1 MATINFFIK
10 GTKNPA
16 SIYVRLRNGRSADF
30 TTSSG
35 YIIDPKHWNSNK
47 GEVKQSALFDDKI
60 NLSRDL
66 NNMRNKVIEE
76 LNSSI
81 AKGIVI
87 NKQWLES
94 VISNEDSKILDRIR
108 ASSSLWINLLILVL
122 KNKNIAT
129 YSWK

>member
-10 GTKNPA
+10 GIKNPA

-30 TTSSG
+30 TNSSG
-35 YIIDPKHWNSNK
+35 FFIDPKYWNSTK

-66 NNMRNKVIEE
+66 NNLKNKVIEE
-76 LNSSI
+76 LNSSSS
-81 AKGIVI
+81 KGITI

-94 VISNEDSKILDRIR
+94 VISNDDSKIEKTE
-108 ASSSLWINLLILVL
+108 SPKLIYDLMNEY
-122 KNKNIAT
+122 KN
-129 YSWK
+129 